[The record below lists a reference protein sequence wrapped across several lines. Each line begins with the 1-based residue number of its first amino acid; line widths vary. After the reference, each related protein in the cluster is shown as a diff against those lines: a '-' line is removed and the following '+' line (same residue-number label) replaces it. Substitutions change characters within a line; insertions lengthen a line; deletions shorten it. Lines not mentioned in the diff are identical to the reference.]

1 MDGLKVIK
9 PGIQSLIQDLGR
21 YGYHSLGITS
31 GGAMDKHAYYWA
43 NQLCGNHQSASCIEI
58 LVGGLQLQAQIATQI
73 AITGAQVS
81 VTINGKP
88 IALWCNHSVQPGD
101 HIAIGYASAGC
112 RAYLAVSGGIQAPL
126 ILGSTST
133 VVREGLGGLN
143 GDGKPLQQ
151 GDIVPCQTG
160 KATTQQRTPQQQ
172 IPSYDSQITELRMV
186 LGYQQSQFSPSQ
198 LKLFFESIYTISQ
211 NSDRMGYRLSGQA
224 IVLPQSAMLSEG
236 ICLGAVQLP
245 ADGQPIILL
254 NDRQTIGGYPKLGSV
269 LSQDIDKLAQLMP
282 GRKLR
287 FVAMGIKEASVIAS
301 TVK

>member
-43 NQLCGNHQSASCIEI
+43 NQLCGNDQSASCIEI

-73 AITGAQVS
+73 AITGAQIS
-81 VTINGKP
+81 ATINAKP

-112 RAYLAVSGGIQAPL
+112 RAYLAVAGGIQAPL

-198 LKLFFESIYTISQ
+198 LKLFFESTYTLSQ

-245 ADGQPIILL
+245 TDGQPIILL
-254 NDRQTIGGYPKLGSV
+254 NDRQTIGGYPKIGSV

-287 FVAMGIKEASVIAS
+287 FVAMDIKEASVIAS